1 MNLPTIVQEVQLKK
15 KEAEQELRDLGMP
28 MPSSEADKK
37 NLLWNMI
44 AEFVET
50 YKNQIGGKY
59 DARRRINQN
68 GGPVR

>member
-50 YKNQIGGKY
+50 YKN
-59 DARRRINQN
+59 
-68 GGPVR
+68 

>member
-28 MPSSEADKK
+28 MPSSEGDKK

-50 YKNQIGGKY
+50 YKN
-59 DARRRINQN
+59 
-68 GGPVR
+68 